1 MNKFKL
7 IKHFKLNDKEKLLLF
22 PEGIINLNETAYD
35 IIKECNNK
43 TLDEIKKNLEKKYTK
58 ISGVE
63 DFIEEAKNNNWIEEI
78 KN

>member
-35 IIKECNNK
+35 IIIECNNK